1 MTLPTPDQAHLL
13 TVEQASKCLDP
24 LTGATVHVARNAR
37 KV

>member
-13 TVEQASKCLDP
+13 TVEQASRCLDP
-24 LTGATVHVARNAR
+24 LTGATVDIARSAR